1 MRILADAIEKGC
13 NAFGPFFLLVSENSV
28 SGLSTMSE
36 SERFS
41 ASSSTTFTPFWH
53 RLPSFFL
60 FPMKI
65 NSIMRI
71 AGYSIVG
78 GLSVI
83 LPDMIGSV
91 LRLILW
97 IIFLK
102 YAFVVMERTA
112 KGQFDEPNGMN
123 GDEGDASQVMR
134 QFAMLVL
141 MALLFL
147 LLTYMF
153 GKVGYGI
160 GWLLFNV
167 ITPAGIMII
176 AVTRSLGEALNPA
189 RILFYI
195 KTIGSPYLALCFV
208 LFSVSSSG
216 AWLQGFLSHSMS
228 SWMAVPLL
236 SFIEF
241 YFVLITYHMMGYVIY
256 QYHEGLGVETEVS
269 FEQAEAKLS
278 PGKVADPVLAKL
290 SSLIANGKQEEAIDL
305 LREELRLRWENNELH
320 ERYQKLLVAAGK
332 QTPAL
337 HHAREFINKLITEK
351 RLFQALDLCEQ
362 SLRLDPEFLQQ
373 DSSHVL
379 ELASA
384 ARMGNRQQLALDL
397 MRRFDRRYPGH
408 PHIPAVYLLTAQIL
422 SEHFSM
428 HQEAM
433 QILHAIQAKFPDH
446 ALAREARL
454 YLEGLSKLAAI
465 G

>member
-1 MRILADAIEKGC
+1 
-13 NAFGPFFLLVSENSV
+13 
-28 SGLSTMSE
+28 MSE
-36 SERFS
+36 YNRFTTE
-41 ASSSTTFTPFWH
+41 SSTTFTPFWH
-53 RLPSFFL
+53 RLPSFLL

-65 NSIMRI
+65 ESILRI

-78 GLSVI
+78 GISVM
-83 LPDMIGSV
+83 LPDMIGGL

-112 KGQFDEPNGMN
+112 KGRFDVPNNMN

-134 QFAMLVL
+134 QFAMLIIMV
-141 MALLFL
+141 LLFS

-160 GWLLFNV
+160 GWLLMNV

-195 KTIGSPYLALCFV
+195 STIGSPYLALCFV
-208 LFSVSSSG
+208 LFSVTSSG
-216 AWLQGFLSHSMS
+216 EWLQDFLNDHMN
-228 SWMAVPLL
+228 SWLAVPLL

-241 YFVLITYHMMGYVIY
+241 YFALITYHMMGYVIY

-278 PGKVADPVLAKL
+278 PGKAVDPVLAKL
-290 SSLIANGKQEEAIDL
+290 GTMIANGQQEQAIDL
-305 LREELRLRWENNELH
+305 LREELRFRWENNDLH
-320 ERYQKLLVAAGK
+320 ERYQKLLVASGK

-337 HHAREFINKLITEK
+337 HHAREFINKLVTEK
-351 RLFQALDLCEQ
+351 RFFQALDLCEQ
-362 SLRLDPEFLQQ
+362 SLQMDPEFQQQ
-373 DSSHVL
+373 DSYHVH

-384 ARMGNRQQLALDL
+384 ARMGRRYQLALDL
-397 MRRFDRRYPGH
+397 MRRFDRRYPQH

-422 SEHFSM
+422 GENFNM
-428 HQEAM
+428 HKEAM
-433 QILHAIQAKFPDH
+433 QILHAIQVKFPDH
-446 ALAREARL
+446 ALAGEARQYREIL
-454 YLEGLSKLAAI
+454 NKLAAI